1 MKITETQIVITI
13 LVLVVGYLLVNRFFM
28 KPKPKEVPTTQDV
41 IAELEGM
48 KINALNSGTF
58 ELYRSENSTGH
69 TIAGTILE
77 QVVDIITAVLERSE
91 VAKVVD
97 TIIQS
102 KEDADNVA
110 IMIEEVGK
118 DIVTNIKNFKGDTL
132 PPKDLLKQLLPTVKA
147 SLKDE
152 LAKTDIWYP
161 IFIRFMENH
170 SDKEP
175 FSSTPEDTKNLLKSA
190 SPSTIERLRMEIENK
205 INEIIPGT
213 IVQETKPPS
222 PM

>member
-1 MKITETQIVITI
+1 MKINETQIVITI

-41 IAELEGM
+41 IADLEGM
-48 KINALNSGTF
+48 KFDALNSTRI
-58 ELYRSENSTGH
+58 ELYRSATDTGH

-77 QVVDIITAVLERSE
+77 QAIDIIVAILEKPE
-91 VAKVVD
+91 ITKIGN

-118 DIVTNIKNFKGDTL
+118 DVTESIKNLNGDIFDRENVIRQIT
-132 PPKDLLKQLLPTVKA
+132 PVVKA

-152 LAKTDIWYP
+152 LAKTNIWYP

-175 FSSTPEDTKNLLKSA
+175 FSRMSEDQKNKLKNASTQD
-190 SPSTIERLRMEIENK
+190 IEEVRMEIENQLQLR
-205 INEIIPGT
+205 G
-213 IVQETKPPS
+213 
-222 PM
+222 

>member
-1 MKITETQIVITI
+1 MKINETQIVITI

-28 KPKPKEVPTTQDV
+28 KPKPKEVPKTQDV
-41 IAELEGM
+41 IADLEGM
-48 KINALNSGTF
+48 KFDALNSTRI
-58 ELYRSENSTGH
+58 ELYRSATDTGH

-77 QVVDIITAVLERSE
+77 QAIDIIVAILEKPE
-91 VAKVVD
+91 ITKIGN

-118 DIVTNIKNFKGDTL
+118 DVTESIKNLNGDIFDRENVIRQIA
-132 PPKDLLKQLLPTVKA
+132 PVVKA

-170 SDKEP
+170 GDKEP
-175 FSSTPEDTKNLLKSA
+175 FSRMPENKKNELKNA
-190 SPSTIERLRMEIENK
+190 SPSTIQEVRMEIENM
-205 INEIIPGT
+205 INQI
-213 IVQETKPPS
+213 
-222 PM
+222 

>member
-1 MKITETQIVITI
+1 MKITEKRIIVSII
-13 LVLVVGYLLVNRFFM
+13 VLVIGYYLVNRFFL
-28 KPKPKEVPTTQDV
+28 KSKPKEVPTTQD
-41 IAELEGM
+41 IATELEGM
-48 KINALNSGTF
+48 KNNALNSGTF

-118 DIVTNIKNFKGDTL
+118 DITESIKNLNGDILVAENVTRHIA
-132 PPKDLLKQLLPTVKA
+132 PATKA
-147 SLKDE
+147 SIMSE

-161 IFIRFMENH
+161 ILIRFMENH

-175 FSSTPEDTKNLLKSA
+175 FSRMPEDQKNKFKNA
-190 SPSTIERLRMEIENK
+190 SPSTIEEVRQELQNGLDNIFDR
-205 INEIIPGT
+205 IIPRN
-213 IVQETKPPS
+213 
-222 PM
+222 

>member
-1 MKITETQIVITI
+1 MKINETQIVITI

-28 KPKPKEVPTTQDV
+28 KPKPKEVPKTQDV
-41 IAELEGM
+41 IADLEGM
-48 KINALNSGTF
+48 KFDALNSTRI
-58 ELYRSENSTGH
+58 ELYRSATDTGH

-77 QVVDIITAVLERSE
+77 QAIDIIVAILEKPE
-91 VAKVVD
+91 ITKIGN

-118 DIVTNIKNFKGDTL
+118 DVTESIKNLNGDIFDRENVIRQIA
-132 PPKDLLKQLLPTVKA
+132 PVVKA
-147 SLKDE
+147 SVKDE

-170 SDKEP
+170 GDKEP
-175 FSSTPEDTKNLLKSA
+175 FSRMPEDTKNELKNA
-190 SPSTIERLRMEIENK
+190 SPSTIQEVRMEIENM
-205 INEIIPGT
+205 INQI
-213 IVQETKPPS
+213 
-222 PM
+222 

>member
-1 MKITETQIVITI
+1 MKINETQIVITI

-41 IAELEGM
+41 IADLEGM
-48 KINALNSGTF
+48 KFDALNSTRI
-58 ELYRSENSTGH
+58 EMYRSATDTGH

-77 QVVDIITAVLERSE
+77 QAIDIIVAILE
-91 VAKVVD
+91 KPD
-97 TIIQS
+97 ITKIGNIIIQS

-132 PPKDLLKQLLPTVKA
+132 PPKDLLKQLIPTVNA

-205 INEIIPGT
+205 INEIIPGRD
-213 IVQETKPPS
+213 
-222 PM
+222 

>member
-1 MKITETQIVITI
+1 MKINETQIVITI

-41 IAELEGM
+41 IADLEGM
-48 KINALNSGTF
+48 KFDALNSTRI
-58 ELYRSENSTGH
+58 ELYRSATDTGH

-77 QVVDIITAVLERSE
+77 QAIDIIVAILEKPE
-91 VAKVVD
+91 ITKIGN

-118 DIVTNIKNFKGDTL
+118 DVTESIKNLNGDIFDRENVIRQIA
-132 PPKDLLKQLLPTVKA
+132 PVVKA

-175 FSSTPEDTKNLLKSA
+175 FSRMPENKKNELKNA
-190 SPSTIERLRMEIENK
+190 SPSTIQEVRMEIENM
-205 INEIIPGT
+205 INQI
-213 IVQETKPPS
+213 
-222 PM
+222 

>member
-1 MKITETQIVITI
+1 MKINETQIVITI
-13 LVLVVGYLLVNRFFM
+13 LVLVVGYLLVNRFFF
-28 KPKPKEVPTTQDV
+28 KSKPKEVPTTQDV

-118 DIVTNIKNFKGDTL
+118 DVTESIKNFNGDIFDRENVIRQIA
-132 PPKDLLKQLLPTVKA
+132 PVVKA
-147 SLKDE
+147 SVKDE

-170 SDKEP
+170 GDKEP
-175 FSSTPEDTKNLLKSA
+175 FSRMPEDTKNELKNA
-190 SPSTIERLRMEIENK
+190 SPSTIQEVRMEIENM
-205 INEIIPGT
+205 INQI
-213 IVQETKPPS
+213 
-222 PM
+222 

>member
-1 MKITETQIVITI
+1 MKINETQIVITI
-13 LVLVVGYLLVNRFFM
+13 LVLVVGYLLVNRFFF
-28 KPKPKEVPTTQDV
+28 KSKPKEVPTTQDV

-118 DIVTNIKNFKGDTL
+118 DVTESIKNFNGDIFDRENVIRQIA
-132 PPKDLLKQLLPTVKA
+132 PVVKA
-147 SLKDE
+147 SVKDE

-170 SDKEP
+170 GDKEP
-175 FSSTPEDTKNLLKSA
+175 FSSMPEDTKNQLKNA
-190 SPSTIERLRMEIENK
+190 SPSTIEQVRMEFENM
-205 INEIIPGT
+205 IF
-213 IVQETKPPS
+213 QY
-222 PM
+222 

>member
-1 MKITETQIVITI
+1 MKINETQIVITI

-41 IAELEGM
+41 IADLEGM
-48 KINALNSGTF
+48 KFDALNSTRI
-58 ELYRSENSTGH
+58 ELYRSATDTGH

-77 QVVDIITAVLERSE
+77 QAIDIIVAILEKPE
-91 VAKVVD
+91 ITKIGN

-118 DIVTNIKNFKGDTL
+118 DVTESIKNLNGDIFDRENVIRQIA
-132 PPKDLLKQLLPTVKA
+132 PVVKA
-147 SLKDE
+147 SVKDE

-170 SDKEP
+170 GDKEP
-175 FSSTPEDTKNLLKSA
+175 FSSMPEDTKNQLKNA
-190 SPSTIERLRMEIENK
+190 SPSTIEQVRMEFENM
-205 INEIIPGT
+205 IF
-213 IVQETKPPS
+213 QY
-222 PM
+222 